1 MKLYEITEQYRELL
15 ALADDQDMA
24 QAVSDTLEAVA
35 DDFNKKAE
43 MVSNVVLN
51 FQSDIASIDSEIK
64 RLQQRKTQIKN
75 KEDSLKEYLRM
86 NMERTG
92 ISKISCPLFSITCA
106 KGREVAVVDQADE
119 LPDDY
124 VSVKTSIEPDKKKI
138 TDDLKAG
145 VDIPGARL
153 ERTKSSIRIK

>member
-106 KGREVAVVDQADE
+106 KGREVAVVDQTDE

-138 TDDLKAG
+138 KDDLKAG

>member
-106 KGREVAVVDQADE
+106 KGREVAVVDQTDE